1 MLELLIIV
9 ICLLVNSLLAAAE
22 IAFVAVN
29 RPFLRELVRQG
40 HTKAQ
45 LLLRLRD
52 NPERT
57 LSVVQVGITLV
68 GVLAGAV
75 GGAGAEELLS
85 PGLQKNLGI
94 TEATA
99 DTIAI
104 GIVVRH

>member
-75 GGAGAEELLS
+75 GEPGAEELLS

-104 GIVVRH
+104 GIVVRR